1 MDRRATAVL
10 VVLVVAA
17 IVAVALVLRRE
28 PSSSAQRAE
37 IQDTEFLSDS
47 LGVALS
53 LPPGRGWSF
62 QREPAIPGNSYVTAT
77 HRSDAASVK
86 LFATPSEQVQGLD
99 DVERRRKDQLASLF
113 GATDLAAVIDHVV
126 REDRAEEAG
135 YPTLRWQA
143 LSVPVDVA
151 AEDQARVMFMWIAT
165 VRARFAYEVVGLL
178 RFPAQPTPEATARV
192 DSLLTDMA
200 GIFQSLRMQ

>member
-1 MDRRATAVL
+1 MGRRATAAL
-10 VVLVVAA
+10 VVLVVSA
-17 IVAVALVLRRE
+17 IVAVALVLRRD
-28 PSSSAQRAE
+28 PSSSASRAE

-62 QREPAIPGNSYVTAT
+62 QREPSIPGNAYVTAM

-86 LFATPSEQVQGLD
+86 LFATPSDLVEGLD
-99 DVERRRKDQLASLF
+99 DVERRRKDQFASLF
-113 GATDLAAVIDHVV
+113 GATDLAMVIDHVV

-151 AEDQARVMFMWIAT
+151 AEGESRVMFMWIAT
-165 VRARFAYEVVGLL
+165 VRQQFAYEVVGLL
-178 RFPAQPTPEATARV
+178 RFPAQPSPEATAQV
-192 DSLLTDMA
+192 DSLLVDMA